1 MPWEKSFDT
10 DLALSKA
17 MKVFWSKGYDATSMT
32 DLTKAMQINKGSL
45 YNAFGGKRPL
55 FVKAILKYDLE
66 NRRETL
72 AQLEAQDD
80 PITALGTMFDGLIK
94 QSLSDKEKK
103 GCLLV
108 NTALELPRHD
118 AETRA
123 IVTSGL
129 QDFED
134 FFRRGVE
141 IAQKRGQVT
150 ATIDAQS
157 AAKGLMAL
165 VVGLRV
171 LARGVFDESGLWAIK
186 HQAMRLLGLPEPK
199 QNP

>member
-66 NRRETL
+66 NRRKTL

-80 PITALGTMFDGLIK
+80 PMTAFGTMFDGLIK

-108 NTALELPRHD
+108 NTALELPSHD

>member
-150 ATIDAQS
+150 ATINAQS